1 MPQLAFSRDLRH
13 WKRYRRQIIPYGPA
27 DSWDATEYLTAN
39 QPLIM
44 GDEVWLYY
52 GAYAYARSGD
62 LWANFGLNGG
72 CDDQRGWLG
81 YEESFHLRA
90 SDTYQEPAQVTQRVG
105 RIREGI
111 DPPTSGIGIAKWRLD
126 GFVSLDPTNA
136 TGTVRTKPLLF
147 TGRHL
152 EINANAWRGHVAV
165 EIQDGAGRPL
175 DGFALDDCDRLT
187 RDAVHHVVSWRGHD
201 DVSRL
206 QGRDVR
212 LKFVIDRASLFAF
225 AFISEQQRDVL
236 YSHRDLNEIRFR

>member
-1 MPQLAFSRDLRH
+1 
-13 WKRYRRQIIPYGPA
+13 
-27 DSWDATEYLTAN
+27 
-39 QPLIM
+39 M